1 MGGRGVKLKYLHA
14 FRDRTGTLRYYFR
27 RNGIRTKLPGL
38 FGSRE
43 FLDAYAAALGEQSGQ
58 PAERKA
64 TLPDSF
70 RALATRY
77 FASPQ
82 FLSLS
87 TTSQINHRGAIERF
101 LVQHGHRRVDQMKR
115 EHVDAMLGKFADK
128 PGAGIILLKRMR
140 RLLRYAMDIGWR
152 ESDPT
157 AGVRAFKS
165 IEIHTWTESEISQF
179 ELRWSIGTKQRLAFD
194 LLLYT
199 GQRGSD
205 VARIARPAAG
215 EKIRIVQQ
223 KTGAPLTITV
233 HPQLRR
239 SLEACPSSHLAAIVT
254 AHGAPFSIKGFGQFM
269 SNAIREAGLPPCCKA
284 HGLRKAAA
292 RRLAEAGCSAHEIM
306 AVTGHKTLSEVER
319 YTRAAEQER
328 LNAAAMAK
336 QLENKRLANSRGQV
350 GKHIEAKEKK
360 SRMALP
366 RGLEPLF
373 SP

>member
-1 MGGRGVKLKYLHA
+1 MGGRGVRLKYLHA
-14 FRDRTGTLRYYFR
+14 FRDRTGTLRFYFR
-27 RNGIRTKLPGL
+27 RNGIRTKLPGA

-43 FLDAYAAALGEQSGQ
+43 FLDAYAAALGEQSAE

-64 TLPDSF
+64 TLPGSF

-87 TTSQINHRGAIERF
+87 ATSQINYRRAIDRF
-101 LVQHGHRRVDQMKR
+101 LVEHGHRRVDQMKR
-115 EHVDAMLGKFADK
+115 EHVDAVLGKFADK

-140 RLLRYAMDIGWR
+140 TLLRYAMEIGWR
-152 ESDPT
+152 DSDPT

-165 IEIHTWTESEISQF
+165 VEIHTWTESEIDQF
-179 ELRWSIGTKQRLAFD
+179 ETRWPIETKQRLAFD

-199 GQRGSD
+199 GQRGGD
-205 VARIARPAAG
+205 VARMARPTAG
-215 EKIRIVQQ
+215 EKIRVVQQ

-233 HPQLRR
+233 HPELLR
-239 SLEACPSSHLAAIVT
+239 SLEACPSGHLAAIVT
-254 AHGAPFSIKGFGQFM
+254 AYGAPFSIKGFGQFM
-269 SNAIREAGLPPCCKA
+269 SDAIREAGLPPYCKA

-336 QLENKRLANSRGQV
+336 QLENKRLANLPEQV

-360 SRMALP
+360 SRVALP

>member
-1 MGGRGVKLKYLHA
+1 MND
-14 FRDRTGTLRYYFR
+14 RDSVAQVRMTCPFHGLGAVNRFGLCRSNGTT
-27 RNGIRTKLPGL
+27 NLPP
-38 FGSRE
+38 SRQ
-43 FLDAYAAALGEQSGQ
+43 YATRQ
-58 PAERKA
+58 RKA
-64 TLPDSF
+64 GRTP
-70 RALATRY
+70 
-77 FASPQ
+77 
-82 FLSLS
+82 
-87 TTSQINHRGAIERF
+87 
-101 LVQHGHRRVDQMKR
+101 GHTFVLQGS
-115 EHVDAMLGKFADK
+115 E
-128 PGAGIILLKRMR
+128 
-140 RLLRYAMDIGWR
+140 
-152 ESDPT
+152 T
-157 AGVRAFKS
+157 VRAPGD
-165 IEIHTWTESEISQF
+165 Q
-179 ELRWSIGTKQRLAFD
+179 KQRLAFD

-205 VARIARPAAG
+205 VARMARPAAG
-215 EKIRIVQQ
+215 EKIRVVQQ

-239 SLEACPSSHLAAIVT
+239 SLEACPSGHLAAIVT

-269 SNAIREAGLPPCCKA
+269 SNAIREAGLPPYCKA

-336 QLENKRLANSRGQV
+336 QLENKKLANSPGQV

-366 RGLEPLF
+366 REGR
-373 SP
+373 

>member
-64 TLPDSF
+64 TLPGSF

-77 FASPQ
+77 FA

-87 TTSQINHRGAIERF
+87 ATSQINYRRAIDRF
-101 LVQHGHRRVDQMKR
+101 LVEHGHRRVDQMKR

-140 RLLRYAMDIGWR
+140 TLLRYAMDIGWR

-157 AGVRAFKS
+157 ARVRAFKS

-179 ELRWSIGTKQRLAFD
+179 ECD
-194 LLLYT
+194 
-199 GQRGSD
+199 GQSGQSNDSHSTCCSTRAS
-205 VARIARPAAG
+205 AAATW
-215 EKIRIVQQ
+215 R
-223 KTGAPLTITV
+223 
-233 HPQLRR
+233 
-239 SLEACPSSHLAAIVT
+239 
-254 AHGAPFSIKGFGQFM
+254 
-269 SNAIREAGLPPCCKA
+269 
-284 HGLRKAAA
+284 GLRG
-292 RRLAEAGCSAHEIM
+292 L
-306 AVTGHKTLSEVER
+306 
-319 YTRAAEQER
+319 QP
-328 LNAAAMAK
+328 AK
-336 QLENKRLANSRGQV
+336 RFVSFSKRLAHRSQSRCTPNCAARLKRVRAVTTPQ
-350 GKHIEAKEKK
+350 
-360 SRMALP
+360 S
-366 RGLEPLF
+366 
-373 SP
+373 

>member
-1 MGGRGVKLKYLHA
+1 V
-14 FRDRTGTLRYYFR
+14 
-27 RNGIRTKLPGL
+27 
-38 FGSRE
+38 
-43 FLDAYAAALGEQSGQ
+43 
-58 PAERKA
+58 ERKA
-64 TLPDSF
+64 TLPGSF

-87 TTSQINHRGAIERF
+87 ATSQTNYRRAIDRF
-101 LVQHGHRRVDQMKR
+101 LIEHGHRRVDQMKR
-115 EHVDAMLGKFADK
+115 EHVDAILGKFADK

-140 RLLRYAMDIGWR
+140 TLLRYATEIGWR
-152 ESDPT
+152 DSDPT

-165 IEIHTWTESEISQF
+165 VEIHTWTEPEIGQF
-179 ELRWSIGTKQRLAFD
+179 ESRWPIGTKQRLAFD

-205 VARIARPAAG
+205 VARITRPSAS
-215 EKIRIVQQ
+215 EKIRVVQQ

-233 HPQLRR
+233 HPELRR
-239 SLEACPSSHLAAIVT
+239 SLEACPSGHLAAIVT
-254 AHGAPFSIKGFGQFM
+254 AYGTPFSIKGFGQFI
-269 SNAIREAGLPPCCKA
+269 SNAIREAGLPPHCKA

-336 QLENKRLANSRGQV
+336 QLENKRLANSPEQV

>member
-1 MGGRGVKLKYLHA
+1 MGGRSVRLKYIHA
-14 FRDRTGTLRYYFR
+14 FRDRTGTLRFYFR
-27 RNGIRTKLPGL
+27 RNGIRTKLPGP

-43 FLDAYAAALGEQSGQ
+43 FLDAYAAALGEQSAE

-64 TLPDSF
+64 ALPGSF

-87 TTSQINHRGAIERF
+87 ATSRTNYRRAIDRF
-101 LVQHGHRRVDQMKR
+101 LLEHGHRRVDQMKR
-115 EHVDAMLGKFADK
+115 EHVDAILGKFANK

-140 RLLRYAMDIGWR
+140 TLLRYAMAIGWR
-152 ESDPT
+152 ESDPS

-165 IEIHTWTESEISQF
+165 RAIHTWDESEIATF
-179 ELRWSIGTKQRLAFD
+179 EARWPIGSKQRLAFD

-205 VARIARPAAG
+205 VARMARPAAG
-215 EKIRIVQQ
+215 EKFRRVQQ
-223 KTGAPLTITV
+223 KTGAALAITV
-233 HPQLRR
+233 HPALRR
-239 SLEACPSSHLAAIVT
+239 SLDARPSGHVAAIVT
-254 AHGAPFSIKGFGQFM
+254 EFGRPFTVKGFQNFI
-269 SNAIREAGLPPCCKA
+269 SDAIRDAKLPSRCKA

-292 RRLAEAGCSAHEIM
+292 RRLAEAGCSVHEIM

-336 QLENKRLANSRGQV
+336 TLREQKLANSKGRV
-350 GKHIEAKEKK
+350 GKHVGAKEKK
-360 SRMALP
+360 SVMALP

>member
-1 MGGRGVKLKYLHA
+1 
-14 FRDRTGTLRYYFR
+14 
-27 RNGIRTKLPGL
+27 
-38 FGSRE
+38 
-43 FLDAYAAALGEQSGQ
+43 
-58 PAERKA
+58 
-64 TLPDSF
+64 
-70 RALATRY
+70 
-77 FASPQ
+77 
-82 FLSLS
+82 
-87 TTSQINHRGAIERF
+87 
-101 LVQHGHRRVDQMKR
+101 
-115 EHVDAMLGKFADK
+115 
-128 PGAGIILLKRMR
+128 
-140 RLLRYAMDIGWR
+140 
-152 ESDPT
+152 
-157 AGVRAFKS
+157 VRAFKS

-179 ELRWSIGTKQRLAFD
+179 ELRWPIGTKQRLAFD

-215 EKIRIVQQ
+215 EKIRVVQQ

-233 HPQLRR
+233 HPELRR
-239 SLEACPSSHLAAIVT
+239 SFEACTSGHLAAIVT

-269 SNAIREAGLPPCCKA
+269 SDAIRKAGLPPYCKA

-336 QLENKRLANSRGQV
+336 QLENKKVANSPGQI

>member
-1 MGGRGVKLKYLHA
+1 
-14 FRDRTGTLRYYFR
+14 
-27 RNGIRTKLPGL
+27 
-38 FGSRE
+38 
-43 FLDAYAAALGEQSGQ
+43 
-58 PAERKA
+58 
-64 TLPDSF
+64 
-70 RALATRY
+70 
-77 FASPQ
+77 
-82 FLSLS
+82 
-87 TTSQINHRGAIERF
+87 
-101 LVQHGHRRVDQMKR
+101 MKR
-115 EHVDAMLGKFADK
+115 EHVDAILGKFADK

-140 RLLRYAMDIGWR
+140 TLLRYALEIGWR
-152 ESDPT
+152 DSDPT

-165 IEIHTWTESEISQF
+165 VEIHTWTESEIGQF
-179 ELRWSIGTKQRLAFD
+179 ESRWPIGTKQRLAFD

-205 VARIARPAAG
+205 VSRMARPLAG
-215 EKIRIVQQ
+215 EKIRVVQQ

-233 HPQLRR
+233 HPELRR
-239 SLEACPSSHLAAIVT
+239 SFKSCPSDRLAAIVT
-254 AHGAPFSIKGFGQFM
+254 AYGTPFSIKGFGQFI
-269 SNAIREAGLPPCCKA
+269 SDAIREAGLPQYCKA

-336 QLENKRLANSRGQV
+336 QLENKRLANLSGRT

>member
-1 MGGRGVKLKYLHA
+1 MGGRGVRLKYLHA
-14 FRDRTGTLRYYFR
+14 FRDRTGTLRFYFR
-27 RNGIRTKLPGL
+27 RNGIRTKLPGA

-43 FLDAYAAALGEQSGQ
+43 FLDAYAAALGEQSAE

-64 TLPDSF
+64 TLPGSF

-87 TTSQINHRGAIERF
+87 ATSQINYRRAIDRF
-101 LVQHGHRRVDQMKR
+101 LVEHGHRRVDQMKR
-115 EHVDAMLGKFADK
+115 EHVDAVLGKFADK

-140 RLLRYAMDIGWR
+140 TLLRYAMEIGWR
-152 ESDPT
+152 DSDPT

-165 IEIHTWTESEISQF
+165 VEIHTWTESEIDQF
-179 ELRWSIGTKQRLAFD
+179 ETRWAIGTKQRLAFD

-199 GQRGSD
+199 GQRGGD
-205 VARIARPAAG
+205 VARMARPTAG
-215 EKIRIVQQ
+215 EKIRVVQQ

-233 HPQLRR
+233 HPELLR
-239 SLEACPSSHLAAIVT
+239 SLEACPSGQLAAIVT
-254 AHGAPFSIKGFGQFM
+254 AYGAPFSIKGFGQFM
-269 SNAIREAGLPPCCKA
+269 SDAIREAGLPPYCKA

-336 QLENKRLANSRGQV
+336 QLENKRLANLPEQV

-360 SRMALP
+360 SRVALP